1 MMIFELRDSPPASAR
16 ILGDPIP
23 RHQAMIDRCNDQLAP
38 PFEGIHASSGVV
50 NGLFPLRPS
59 GMSLGRVARAREA
72 LVRALDPTARKTV
85 QFPVETDNWRR
96 WCNIHRFLMRHGLL
110 LDSLTDQQRGLVF
123 GLLGS
128 VLSDEGL
135 DGARDVMRLNETIQE
150 ISGRL
155 DNQGFPEFG
164 EWMYWISLM
173 GEASASEPWGF
184 QLDGHHLNIN
194 CLLLGDQVVVTPY
207 FLGSEPL
214 EAETG
219 KFKGVRIL
227 EAEERVALEL
237 VQSLDKSQRQQ
248 AVTSETMPPGL
259 FTGAFSDNVVL
270 DYEGICYEQLDPKQ
284 REVLVRLIR
293 VYVDRLSPD
302 IANEKMREVEAHLG
316 TTFFS
321 WMGETTNESVFYYR
335 VHSPVILLEFDHEP
349 GIVFKG
355 LEPMKSH
362 VHTMMRTPN
371 GNDYGIDYIR
381 EHRKLHPHH
390 NE

>member
-1 MMIFELRDSPPASAR
+1 MIYELRDSPPASAR
-16 ILGDPIP
+16 ILGDPLA
-23 RHQAMIDRCNDQLAP
+23 RHQAMIDGCNDQLALP
-38 PFEGIHASSGVV
+38 YEGIHASGGVV
-50 NGLFPLRPS
+50 SGLFPLHSS
-59 GMSLGRVARAREA
+59 GMSLDRVAKARET
-72 LVRALDPTARKTV
+72 LVRALDSTERTGI

-110 LDSLTDQQRGLVF
+110 LDSLTDRQKDLVF

-128 VLSDEGL
+128 VLSDDGL
-135 DGARDVMRLNETIQE
+135 EGARDVMRLNETIQE

-155 DNQGFPEFG
+155 DEEGFPEFG

-173 GEASASEPWGF
+173 GEASSSEPWGF

-194 CLLLGDQVVVTPY
+194 CLFLGDQVVVTPY

-227 EAEERVALEL
+227 EVEERVALEL
-237 VQSLDKSQRQQ
+237 VQSLNAQQHQR
-248 AVTSETMPPGL
+248 AVTSKTMPPGL
-259 FTGAFSDNVVL
+259 FTGAFSDNVIL
-270 DYEGICYEQLDPKQ
+270 EYEGIGYEELDPKQ

-302 IANEKMREVEAHLG
+302 IANEKMREVEAHFRA
-316 TTFFS
+316 TYFS
-321 WMGETTNESVFYYR
+321 WMGETTTESVFYYR

-381 EHRKLHPHH
+381 QHRQLHPHH